1 MSVSDMAD
9 YLKDD
14 EPIDLKL
21 EETTETDEED
31 PEETTEEDDK
41 ETKEKSLEDELEE
54 ELDDKVDEDELVMPV
69 RRKEV
74 LAKYPQIFKE
84 FPHLD
89 KAVYREQ
96 KYSELLPSLADAKLA
111 VDKAGTLDKFAEEL
125 SQGKATTILKALK
138 EDDPEAFG
146 SLADTY
152 LEQLQSVDPNA
163 YYTVLGNVV
172 KNITVMMHRSED
184 ADTKTAAALLYKFI
198 FNSDK
203 FEPPVRLSN
212 RPATKDAKEA
222 ELDQREQEFRTTQL
236 NTHVDTVN
244 TRIDNTVKSII
255 DKNLDPKESMND
267 WQKQKALRDCA
278 DNLAQQIDKDTRF
291 RSILDKL
298 WEKAAEV
305 NFNQESLDKIRSAY
319 LSKAKGLLPDIIRK
333 TRNEALK
340 GRGNNRPNERNNPLP
355 VGRPSTVKRETT
367 ERKSS
372 GNSDKDKARALPKGM
387 SSRDYLMKD

>member
-1 MSVSDMAD
+1 
-9 YLKDD
+9 
-14 EPIDLKL
+14 
-21 EETTETDEED
+21 
-31 PEETTEEDDK
+31 
-41 ETKEKSLEDELEE
+41 
-54 ELDDKVDEDELVMPV
+54 
-69 RRKEV
+69 
-74 LAKYPQIFKE
+74 
-84 FPHLD
+84 
-89 KAVYREQ
+89 
-96 KYSELLPSLADAKLA
+96 
-111 VDKAGTLDKFAEEL
+111 
-125 SQGKATTILKALK
+125 
-138 EDDPEAFG
+138 
-146 SLADTY
+146 
-152 LEQLQSVDPNA
+152 
-163 YYTVLGNVV
+163 
-172 KNITVMMHRSED
+172 
-184 ADTKTAAALLYKFI
+184 
-198 FNSDK
+198 
-203 FEPPVRLSN
+203 
-212 RPATKDAKEA
+212 
-222 ELDQREQEFRTTQL
+222 
-236 NTHVDTVN
+236 
-244 TRIDNTVKSII
+244 VKSII